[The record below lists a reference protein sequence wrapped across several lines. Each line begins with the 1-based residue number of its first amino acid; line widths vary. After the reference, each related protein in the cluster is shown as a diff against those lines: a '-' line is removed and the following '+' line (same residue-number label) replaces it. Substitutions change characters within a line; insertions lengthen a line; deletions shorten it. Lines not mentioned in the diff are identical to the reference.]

1 MTLEKIE
8 FYLRHR
14 RQISEWAKLDKR
26 TDDLMRDAVEEGAHD
41 KATKLLKGASGD
53 PEVDFYVR
61 NRSLITE
68 WDSLQ
73 TVAGEALHGTLV
85 AAVRDAG
92 FDAYEGKKGWTTVL
106 FRSPEYD
113 QIRADQKVRIELAW
127 TRQDLLST
135 RRGYAFP
142 RLALVGPDTWKG
154 QSRDTLVK
162 ATWAVAQDLGMKKH
176 DKWWVHWGMLDPIS
190 ESQDLRS
197 YADACVAKLQDA
209 SRLLYPVLV
218 QPISA
223 TPVRP

>member
-1 MTLEKIE
+1 MTPEKIE

-26 TDDLMRDAVEEGAHD
+26 TDDLMRDAVKEGAYD

-53 PEVDFYVR
+53 TEVDFYVR

-73 TVAGEALHGTLV
+73 TVAGEALHSALLV
-85 AAVRDAG
+85 AAREAG
-92 FDAYEGKKGWTTVL
+92 HSPKEGKGGWTEVR
-106 FRSPEYD
+106 FSSPEFD
-113 QIRADQKVRIELAW
+113 EIRADQKVRIDLAW
-127 TRQDLLST
+127 RRRDLLST

-154 QSRDTLVK
+154 ESRDTLVK

-209 SRLLYPVLV
+209 SRMFYPMLV

-223 TPVRP
+223 APVRP